1 MKGTSYEFFCFLV
14 NSITKSSHVPRDIYP
29 GMSLYI
35 AHSISLGKR
44 IGLDL
49 IYGFCLGRLFHRPT
63 TSSPATWDNLDD
75 TGFYIL
81 CSAIDKSI
89 WAAFDFEPITEV
101 GEKRTV
107 RPEYER
113 YGQLPNDRSNLVIG
127 AQKLFGREWTA
138 RVPLTLDGGDPFG
151 NDMGGESPVRVRITA
166 KYTSIASVVQGLRK
180 GRSDSNGSETGRG
193 SKSSS

>member
-1 MKGTSYEFFCFLV
+1 MRSSASLL
-14 NSITKSSHVPRDIYP
+14 NSITISSHVPREIYHC
-29 GMSLYI
+29 MSLDI
-35 AHSISLGKR
+35 AHSISLGKP

-49 IYGFCLGRLFHRPT
+49 IYGLCLGRLFHRPT

-75 TGFYIL
+75 TGFYIR

-89 WAAFDFEPITEV
+89 WAAFDFEPMTEI

-107 RPEYER
+107 RPEYQV
-113 YGQLPNDRSNLVIG
+113 YGRLPNDRSNLVIG

-138 RVPLTLDGGDPFG
+138 RVPLTLDGGNPYG

-166 KYTSIASVVQGLRK
+166 QYTSIASVVQGLRK
-180 GRSDSNGSETGRG
+180 GRSDSNGCETGTG
-193 SKSSS
+193 SESSS